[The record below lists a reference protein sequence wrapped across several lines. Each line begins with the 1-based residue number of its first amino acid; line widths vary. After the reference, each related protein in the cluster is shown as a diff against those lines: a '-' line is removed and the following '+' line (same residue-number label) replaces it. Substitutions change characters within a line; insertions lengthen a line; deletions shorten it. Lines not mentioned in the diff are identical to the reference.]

1 MTDDRRRALLATGV
15 AAMLATLV
23 RATSA
28 APLQAGTKRED
39 MPPSP
44 SGTKQEGMPP
54 SPPGMKQ
61 EGMPSSRIGTKQD
74 DTPSS
79 QGSRKQRDTSFS
91 PATHRTHAMTSSLHY
106 QNAELVYRTGGQE
119 GAPTIVLLHGG
130 LGSMEDFAPLLPR
143 LQQQF
148 RTVEIDTRGHGLS
161 TRGDAPLTYAQIADD
176 VRHIV
181 DAIGLAAFHLF
192 GFSDGGTA
200 AYRIAAED
208 GRVQLVLTVG
218 AQWHSRDTPR
228 DMFENLT
235 VADMREHMPTQVAA
249 YEKRNPRPD
258 LSALVDDLR
267 RLWMDDTAAG
277 FPNDMVAGI
286 GAPVLAARGEA
297 DFLLSLDALS
307 ALQKVLPDV
316 HLMNVPFASHEVIR
330 EQPDMLWAAMKV
342 FHAG

>member
-200 AYRIAAED
+200 RLPYR
-208 GRVQLVLTVG
+208 GRG
-218 AQWHSRDTPR
+218 WSR
-228 DMFENLT
+228 
-235 VADMREHMPTQVAA
+235 A
-249 YEKRNPRPD
+249 
-258 LSALVDDLR
+258 
-267 RLWMDDTAAG
+267 
-277 FPNDMVAGI
+277 I
-286 GAPVLAARGEA
+286 GADRGRPVAQ
-297 DFLLSLDALS
+297 S
-307 ALQKVLPDV
+307 
-316 HLMNVPFASHEVIR
+316 
-330 EQPDMLWAAMKV
+330 
-342 FHAG
+342 

>member
-1 MTDDRRRALLATGV
+1 M
-15 AAMLATLV
+15 
-23 RATSA
+23 
-28 APLQAGTKRED
+28 
-39 MPPSP
+39 
-44 SGTKQEGMPP
+44 
-54 SPPGMKQ
+54 
-61 EGMPSSRIGTKQD
+61 
-74 DTPSS
+74 
-79 QGSRKQRDTSFS
+79 
-91 PATHRTHAMTSSLHY
+91 
-106 QNAELVYRTGGQE
+106 
-119 GAPTIVLLHGG
+119 
-130 LGSMEDFAPLLPR
+130 
-143 LQQQF
+143 
-148 RTVEIDTRGHGLS
+148 
-161 TRGDAPLTYAQIADD
+161 
-176 VRHIV
+176 RHIV

-208 GRVQLVLTVG
+208 GRVQSVLTVG

>member
-79 QGSRKQRDTSFS
+79 QGSRKQRDTSSS

-143 LQQQF
+143 LQQHF

-208 GRVQLVLTVG
+208 GRVQSVLTVG

-235 VADMREHMPTQVAA
+235 VADMREHMPTQIAV
-249 YEKRNPRPD
+249 YEKCNPKPD
-258 LSALVDDLR
+258 LPALVADLR

-277 FPNDMVAGI
+277 FPNDLVAGI
-286 GAPVLAARGEA
+286 RAPMLAVRGEA

-307 ALQKVLPDV
+307 ALQKVLPDA

>member
-1 MTDDRRRALLATGV
+1 
-15 AAMLATLV
+15 
-23 RATSA
+23 
-28 APLQAGTKRED
+28 
-39 MPPSP
+39 
-44 SGTKQEGMPP
+44 
-54 SPPGMKQ
+54 
-61 EGMPSSRIGTKQD
+61 
-74 DTPSS
+74 
-79 QGSRKQRDTSFS
+79 
-91 PATHRTHAMTSSLHY
+91 MTSSLHY

-208 GRVQLVLTVG
+208 GRVQSVLTVG

-235 VADMREHMPTQVAA
+235 VADMREHMP
-249 YEKRNPRPD
+249 
-258 LSALVDDLR
+258 R
-267 RLWMDDTAAG
+267 RLLPTKNATPNLIFPRWLPICAACGWMTRPRAFRMNRLPASG
-277 FPNDMVAGI
+277 RPCWRCVVRPIFCCHSMPCRPCRRCFPM
-286 GAPVLAARGEA
+286 RT
-297 DFLLSLDALS
+297 
-307 ALQKVLPDV
+307 
-316 HLMNVPFASHEVIR
+316 
-330 EQPDMLWAAMKV
+330 
-342 FHAG
+342 

>member
-1 MTDDRRRALLATGV
+1 
-15 AAMLATLV
+15 
-23 RATSA
+23 
-28 APLQAGTKRED
+28 
-39 MPPSP
+39 
-44 SGTKQEGMPP
+44 
-54 SPPGMKQ
+54 
-61 EGMPSSRIGTKQD
+61 
-74 DTPSS
+74 
-79 QGSRKQRDTSFS
+79 
-91 PATHRTHAMTSSLHY
+91 MTSSLHY

-143 LQQQF
+143 LQQHF

-208 GRVQLVLTVG
+208 GRVQSVLTVG

-235 VADMREHMPTQVAA
+235 VADMREHMPTQIAA
-249 YEKRNPRPD
+249 YEKRNPKPD
-258 LSALVDDLR
+258 LPTLVADLR

-277 FPNDMVAGI
+277 FPDESVAGI
-286 GAPVLAARGEA
+286 GAPVLAVRGEA

-307 ALQKVLPDV
+307 ALQKVLPDA

>member
-1 MTDDRRRALLATGV
+1 
-15 AAMLATLV
+15 
-23 RATSA
+23 
-28 APLQAGTKRED
+28 
-39 MPPSP
+39 
-44 SGTKQEGMPP
+44 
-54 SPPGMKQ
+54 
-61 EGMPSSRIGTKQD
+61 
-74 DTPSS
+74 
-79 QGSRKQRDTSFS
+79 
-91 PATHRTHAMTSSLHY
+91 MTSSLHY

-208 GRVQLVLTVG
+208 GRVQSVLTVG

-249 YEKRNPRPD
+249 YEKRNPKPD
-258 LSALVDDLR
+258 LPSLVADLH

-277 FPNDMVAGI
+277 FPDESVAGI
-286 GAPVLAARGEA
+286 GAPVLAVRGEA

-307 ALQKVLPDV
+307 ALQKVLPDA